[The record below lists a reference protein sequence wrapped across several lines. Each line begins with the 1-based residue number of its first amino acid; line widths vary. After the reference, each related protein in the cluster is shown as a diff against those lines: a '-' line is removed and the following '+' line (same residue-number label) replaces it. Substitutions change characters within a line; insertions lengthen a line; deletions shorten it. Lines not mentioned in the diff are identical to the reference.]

1 VHVKSAGLGLA
12 GVLAIVSII
21 TACTEQL
28 STNVGCPDLCTDQE
42 GGIETVTIDPV
53 VLDTTVSG
61 LLGLGTERA
70 MLIATRGD
78 TVDSRVVIR
87 FDSIPARY
95 NKVIT
100 DTTTTAITRAD
111 SVRLRVRLDTVGA
124 KFPGPVT
131 IEAYDVDTDAPDS
144 VTSAVAALFVP
155 SRFIASKTYAV
166 ADLKD
171 TLDLQLPESAIL
183 SRLGKRMRI
192 GLRAFST
199 AGSTQ
204 FRINAVESGLTE
216 QLYFRVDADTS
227 IKAISLSPYSK
238 TPADQATIAS
248 SLSDYTLVVKAP
260 ALTASNALSI
270 GGLPAKRSYMRF
282 NIPPF
287 LSDTAQ
293 LVRASLLLTQIPD
306 RAVDPKDT
314 MNIIAHVSL
323 AAKAITDIGR
333 AALITA
339 QQSLDTLKVV
349 PGDSGVKVLEVGQI
363 LGLWR
368 TQTLEQTPRAIVL
381 VSGTE
386 GETPLR
392 ALFFSIEAA
401 PQLRPRLRI
410 SYSTRKTRGLP

>member
-1 VHVKSAGLGLA
+1 ML
-12 GVLAIVSII
+12 SISI
-21 TACTEQL
+21 LSACTEQL
-28 STNVGCPDLCTDQE
+28 STSVGCPELCTDQE

-61 LLGLGTERA
+61 TLGLGTERA

-95 NKVIT
+95 TKSLN
-100 DTTTTAITRAD
+100 DTTTFPITRAD

-124 KFPGPVT
+124 KIPGPVT
-131 IEAYDVDTDAPDS
+131 IEAYDVNTDAPDT

-155 SRFIASKTYAV
+155 SRLIASQTYA
-166 ADLKD
+166 AKDLKD
-171 TLDLQLPESAIL
+171 TLDLKIPEAAIL
-183 SRLGKRMRI
+183 SRLGQRMRI

-199 AGSTQ
+199 AGSVQ
-204 FRINAVESGLTE
+204 FRINAVESGLPE
-216 QLYFRVDADTS
+216 QLYYRVDQDTS

-238 TPADQATIAS
+238 TPTDQLTIAG
-248 SLSDYTLVVKAP
+248 SLSDYTLVVKSPPGAG
-260 ALTASNALSI
+260 AASLNV
-270 GGLPAKRSYMRF
+270 GGLPAQRAYMRF

-287 LSDTAQ
+287 LADTAQ
-293 LVRASLLLTQIPD
+293 LVRATLLLTQIPD
-306 RAVDPKDT
+306 RSVGATDSMRIV
-314 MNIIAHVSL
+314 AHVSL
-323 AAKAITDIGR
+323 AAKAVADIGR

-339 QQSLDTLKVV
+339 QTSLDTLKVV
-349 PGDSGVKVLEVGQI
+349 PGDSGLKSLEVGPI
-363 LGLWR
+363 IGLWR

-381 VSGTE
+381 VSSTE

-392 ALFFSIEAA
+392 AIFFSIEAA
-401 PQLRPRLRI
+401 PNLRPRLRI

>member
-1 VHVKSAGLGLA
+1 MCLA
-12 GVLAIVSII
+12 GVLALVSLL

-28 STNVGCPDLCTDQE
+28 TTSVGCPDLCTDQE

-61 LLGLGTERA
+61 ILGVGTERA

-78 TVDSRVVIR
+78 TLDSRVVIR

-95 NKVIT
+95 TKATT
-100 DTTTTAITRAD
+100 DTTTFPITRAD

-124 KFPGPVT
+124 KLPGPVT

-155 SRFIASKTYAV
+155 GRFIASKTYAV
-166 ADLKD
+166 AELKD
-171 TLDLQLPESAIL
+171 TLDLPLPESAIL
-183 SRLGKRMRI
+183 ARRGQRMRI

-199 AGSTQ
+199 AGSVQ

-216 QLYFRVDADTS
+216 QLYFRVDPDTS
-227 IKAISLSPYSK
+227 IKAIALNPYSK
-238 TPADQATIAS
+238 TPADQSIIAS
-248 SLSDYTLVVKAP
+248 SLADYSLVVKSPPAP
-260 ALTASNALSI
+260 GVTALNI
-270 GGLPAKRSYMRF
+270 GGLPAKRAYLRF

-287 LSDTAQ
+287 LADTAQ
-293 LVRASLLLTQIPD
+293 LVRATLLLTQIPD
-306 RAVDPKDT
+306 RTVDAKDT

-339 QQSLDTLKVV
+339 QTSRDTLKVV
-349 PGDSGVKVLEVGQI
+349 PGDSGVKSLEVGQI
-363 LGLWR
+363 IGLWR

-381 VSGTE
+381 VSSTE
-386 GETPLR
+386 SQTPLR

>member
-1 VHVKSAGLGLA
+1 VQVKSAGLCLA
-12 GVLAIVSII
+12 GVLAISIL

-28 STNVGCPDLCTDQE
+28 STSVGCPDLCTDQE

-78 TVDSRVVIR
+78 TVDSRAVIR

-95 NKVIT
+95 TKSIT
-100 DTTTTAITRAD
+100 DTTTFAITRAD
-111 SVRLRVRLDTVGA
+111 SARLRVRLDTVGA

-131 IEAYDVDTDAPDS
+131 IEAYDVNTDAPDS
-144 VTSAVAALFVP
+144 ATSAVAALFVP
-155 SRFIASKTYAV
+155 SRFITSKTYAV

-171 TLDLQLPESAIL
+171 TLDLPIPESAIL
-183 SRLGKRMRI
+183 SRLGQRLRI

-199 AGSTQ
+199 SGSVQ
-204 FRINAVESGLTE
+204 FRINAVESGLPE
-216 QLYFRVDADTS
+216 QLRFRVDADTS
-227 IKAISLSPYSK
+227 IAAVALAPYSK
-238 TPADQATIAS
+238 TPTDQSTIAS
-248 SLSDYTLVVKAP
+248 SLADYTLIVKSP
-260 ALTASNALSI
+260 PGGGNPVLNV
-270 GGLPAKRSYMRF
+270 GGLPAQRAYLRF

-287 LSDTAQ
+287 LADTAQ

-306 RAVDPKDT
+306 RSVDAKDT
-314 MNIIAHVSL
+314 MTIIGHVSL
-323 AAKAITDIGR
+323 AASAISDIGR

-349 PGDSGVKVLEVGQI
+349 PGDSGVKTLEVGQI
-363 LGLWR
+363 VGLWR
-368 TQTLEQTPRAIVL
+368 TQSLANTPRAIVL

-386 GETPLR
+386 AQTPLR
-392 ALFFSIEAA
+392 ALFFSMEAA
-401 PQLRPRLRI
+401 PQLRPRLRV